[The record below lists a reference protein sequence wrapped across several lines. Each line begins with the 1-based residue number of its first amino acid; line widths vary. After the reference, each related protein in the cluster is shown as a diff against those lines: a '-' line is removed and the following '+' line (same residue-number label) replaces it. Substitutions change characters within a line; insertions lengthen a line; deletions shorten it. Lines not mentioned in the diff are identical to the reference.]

1 MRKNWV
7 VLSLIFFILAVSLT
21 LTAIFLYRN
30 LPITE
35 LKVLSIKKDA
45 QKIQMETSIGELVF
59 SLPAEFSIEL
69 FAKNLP
75 GARIIAQDALGNFWI
90 SQPSEGAVSL
100 VEVKNGKA
108 ININRVFTKLNNP
121 HGLAIDPQDGALLY
135 IAETNKISRVKLDSE
150 EASLEKII
158 DLPTGGRH
166 FTRTIAFGPDDRLYV
181 SIGSSCDVCI
191 EEDEHRA
198 AIYSMERDGSDFKK
212 LADGLR
218 NAVFFTWSEVDSKMW
233 ATEMGRDF
241 LGDDFPSD
249 EINIIEEG
257 KFYGWPW
264 CYGKNIPDTKFDIL
278 NKAQQI
284 CSEAEASFIDIQA
297 HSAPLGLA
305 FIPEEGWPEEYWY
318 DLLVAYHGSW
328 NRTEPTG
335 YKIVR
340 FKFNAKGNLEGSED
354 FITGWISGEE
364 ILGRP
369 VGILVKPG
377 GIMYIT
383 DDKAGAV
390 YRVMYSSQ

>member
-7 VLSLIFFILAVSLT
+7 ILSLIFFILAVSLT

-75 GARIIAQDALGNFWI
+75 GARVIAQDALGNFWI

-212 LADGLR
+212 T
-218 NAVFFTWSEVDSKMW
+218 VV
-233 ATEMGRDF
+233 GRDGPGETNKVVL
-241 LGDDFPSD
+241 LG
-249 EINIIEEG
+249 
-257 KFYGWPW
+257 FYGANLKVGFGSLGGRDEFGEDHVLTKASGNIL
-264 CYGKNIPDTKFDIL
+264 YEIDGKRVAVAGSGGSLTPPLRVEGNYFVFRSAEL
-278 NKAQQI
+278 F
-284 CSEAEASFIDIQA
+284 CSETRDNENSEKNRSNDDENDGALTHTYWMMKVEPVYVEAPPA
-297 HSAPLGLA
+297 SA
-305 FIPEEGWPEEYWY
+305 
-318 DLLVAYHGSW
+318 V
-328 NRTEPTG
+328 
-335 YKIVR
+335 
-340 FKFNAKGNLEGSED
+340 
-354 FITGWISGEE
+354 
-364 ILGRP
+364 
-369 VGILVKPG
+369 
-377 GIMYIT
+377 
-383 DDKAGAV
+383 
-390 YRVMYSSQ
+390 